1 MRKILI
7 IIFIS
12 NLFAITSFAQCNFGI
27 NLGDNYPKAFEKK
40 YGKISLLESI
50 VVYREKADEICGSNI
65 FEDFQVEYAF
75 IYGELGSIK
84 IVALNDLNDKK
95 NVPSDKLILMNYVKS
110 TYGDFDTGTNPK
122 GYNNYKV
129 WKKNNSVILYKRLM
143 GARNIWEESLYISN
157 KKYRKLIIGARAFK
171 ENMKLIVK

>member
-1 MRKILI
+1 MKKILI
-7 IIFIS
+7 IILVS
-12 NLFAITSFAQCNFGI
+12 NLITITSFAQCNFGI
-27 NLGDNYPKAFEKK
+27 NLGDKYPKAFEKK
-40 YGKISLLESI
+40 YGKISLLESM
-50 VVYREKADEICGSNI
+50 VVYREKANTICGSKI
-65 FEDFQVEYAF
+65 FEDFQVEYTF
-75 IYGELGSIK
+75 VSGELGSIK
-84 IVALNDLNDKK
+84 IVALNDLKDKK

-157 KKYRKLIIGARAFK
+157 KKYWKLFIGARAFK
-171 ENMKLIVK
+171 ENMNSIVK